1 MEEPLKQRLDDGTLP
16 LVAAVDLSY
25 LSDKEQKTVSGL
37 AEQGK
42 IKLDAKTAKYIRGIA
57 GNVTEKKVLETL
69 DGGKG
74 KKVVARKS
82 IKLSADVYERYF
94 AGVEFAE
101 VAGIVEEALAAWFRK
116 GGDADVPDGRDRE
129 AG

>member
-1 MEEPLKQRLDDGTLP
+1 M
-16 LVAAVDLSY
+16 
-25 LSDKEQKTVSGL
+25 
-37 AEQGK
+37 
-42 IKLDAKTAKYIRGIA
+42 A

-74 KKVVARKS
+74 KKAVAGKS

-94 AGVEFAE
+94 AGVKSAE

-116 GGDADVPDGRDRE
+116 GGDADVPSGRDRE